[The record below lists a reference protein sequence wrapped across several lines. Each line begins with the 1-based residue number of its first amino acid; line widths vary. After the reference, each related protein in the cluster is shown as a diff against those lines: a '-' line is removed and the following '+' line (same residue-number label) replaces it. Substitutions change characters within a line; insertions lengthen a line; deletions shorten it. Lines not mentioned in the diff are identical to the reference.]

1 MNEFEKEIFQEVFKS
16 LERIDEGLDE
26 LNKKSAEQNTILA
39 VQAEQLKEH
48 IKRSDTLERYVGE
61 LEEQLKPIQKHVTT
75 VNALI
80 LLLGGIFAVI
90 AALEGIL
97 KIVKL
102 LH

>member
-1 MNEFEKEIFQEVFKS
+1 MDNFEKEIFQEVFKS
-16 LERIDEGLDE
+16 LERIDEGMDE
-26 LNKKSAEQNTILA
+26 LNKKQAEQNITLA
-39 VQAEQLKEH
+39 VQSEQLKEH
-48 IKRSDTLERYVGE
+48 MKRSDNIEKYVAE
-61 LEEQLKPIQKHVTT
+61 LEDQMKPIQKHVTT